1 MCAPLPARDSTHLGR
16 VYSPSPQ
23 RLPTSGAGEGG
34 AEVGDSPVELCLLG
48 RFGINFEG
56 HRIDVTPA
64 GAKVLGYLG
73 LHGTAVASPPA
84 RS

>member
-1 MCAPLPARDSTHLGR
+1 
-16 VYSPSPQ
+16 
-23 RLPTSGAGEGG
+23 
-34 AEVGDSPVELCLLG
+34 VGDSPVELCLLG